1 MVSWEGFWA
10 EGVGVY
16 KCQDEGLDRSA
27 LLVERSLLEPCPLNA
42 EPGGGAWDTLE
53 GLGRVDRG

>member
-42 EPGGGAWDTLE
+42 EPGGG
-53 GLGRVDRG
+53 GLGHPGGFGES